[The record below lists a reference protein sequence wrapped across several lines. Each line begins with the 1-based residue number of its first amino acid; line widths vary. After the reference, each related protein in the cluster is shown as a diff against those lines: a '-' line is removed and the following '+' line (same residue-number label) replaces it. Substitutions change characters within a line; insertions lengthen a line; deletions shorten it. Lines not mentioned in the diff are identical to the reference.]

1 MKKIYLVMASLLVMA
16 GCSNDELVDVNV
28 TPKQAITF
36 GNVFVENSTRAA
48 VDPSYNDTKLVE
60 SFKVYG
66 KVTGSNNNVANIFDG
81 DVVSKPTS
89 LTSYNSTTVWT
100 CSEIQYWIPSCSYD
114 FIAIVDGDYKEG
126 EGESA
131 TSFNEIV
138 VPENAHGMPSSIKYD
153 VASQKDLLLATSNVT
168 TYENGIPNT
177 ASGNTAASIAPVAFS
192 FDHLLSK
199 VKFTVTN
206 GMPAK
211 TVTTTGTNIYSYKV
225 SNVRMT
231 NAVKK
236 GSYDITNSL
245 WSFET
250 SNIPSY
256 TEQAPLSFGN
266 VIGTLDA
273 TNNPNNEA
281 TAISEGQSAES
292 HYERLLLPYKYEATK
307 LNIKFTVDLL
317 VNGTVI
323 NTKNY
328 EANIAVEF
336 NKGYAYNFNIT
347 LALDKKIEFT
357 LSSVTDWVTDLNGDA
372 EGTGNPIEL
381 EEVEITES
389 QDPAA

>member
-1 MKKIYLVMASLLVMA
+1 MKKIYLAMVSLLVMA

-48 VDPSYNDTKLVE
+48 VDPSYNNTKLVE

-66 KVTGSNNNVANIFDG
+66 KVTGSNYNVANIFDG
-81 DVVSKPTS
+81 DVVLKPTS
-89 LTSYNSTTVWT
+89 LESYNSNIAWT
-100 CSEIQYWIPSCSYD
+100 CSEIQYWIPSCSYN

-126 EGESA
+126 EA
-131 TSFNEIV
+131 ILNQVV

-153 VASQKDLLLATSNVT
+153 VDLQKDLLLATSNVT
-168 TYENGIPNT
+168 TDVNGIPNT
-177 ASGNTAASIAPVAFS
+177 ASENTAASIAPVAFN

-206 GMPAK
+206 GMSAK
-211 TVTTTGTNIYSYKV
+211 TMTTTGTNIYSYKV

-256 TEQAPLSFGN
+256 TEQTPLSFGN

-273 TNNPNNEA
+273 TNNPNNKA

-292 HYERLLLPYKYEATK
+292 HYERLLLPYKYEGSTK

-317 VNGTVI
+317 VSGTVI

-347 LALDKKIEFT
+347 LALEKKIGFT
-357 LSSVTDWVTDLNGDA
+357 LSKVNNWDTDLNGNA

-389 QDPAA
+389 QAPAA